1 MDTTTEPLANRSLSV
16 SLVSSAAKKI
26 IVLANGRVVS
36 DSSPETLSDDA
47 VEFLRETEA
56 ADIAA
61 SHAVPGELVERPI
74 ETIVREAKPKN
85 SGKLVTEETQN
96 KGRVP
101 KTLAFE
107 YLKYFG
113 PLIITV
119 FLVLISVFDN
129 AVE

>member
-1 MDTTTEPLANRSLSV
+1 M
-16 SLVSSAAKKI
+16 
-26 IVLANGRVVS
+26 LANGRVVS

-47 VEFLRETEA
+47 LELLRETEE
-56 ADIAA
+56 ADIVAGD
-61 SHAVPGELVERPI
+61 AVPGELVEQTI
-74 ETIVREAKPKN
+74 ETIVPEAKPKN
-85 SGKLVTEETQN
+85 SGKLVTEEARN

-101 KTLAFE
+101 KMLVFE

-113 PLIITV
+113 LLIIPV

>member
-1 MDTTTEPLANRSLSV
+1 M
-16 SLVSSAAKKI
+16 
-26 IVLANGRVVS
+26 LANGRVVS
-36 DSSPETLSDDA
+36 DSSPETLSDNV
-47 VEFLRETEA
+47 VELLRETEE

-61 SHAVPGELVERPI
+61 GDTVSGELVEQPI
-74 ETIVREAKPKN
+74 EAIVQEAKSKS
-85 SGKLVTEETQN
+85 SGKLVTEEARN

-101 KTLAFE
+101 KKLVFE

-113 PLIITV
+113 PLTITV

>member
-1 MDTTTEPLANRSLSV
+1 M
-16 SLVSSAAKKI
+16 
-26 IVLANGRVVS
+26 LANGQVVS
-36 DSSPETLSDDA
+36 DSSPETLADDA
-47 VEFLRETEA
+47 VELLRKTEE

-61 SHAVPGELVERPI
+61 SDGVLGELVEQPI
-74 ETIVREAKPKN
+74 ESIALEAKPKN
-85 SGKLVTEETQN
+85 SGKLVTEEARN

-101 KTLAFE
+101 KRLVFE

-113 PLIITV
+113 PLITTV

>member
-1 MDTTTEPLANRSLSV
+1 M
-16 SLVSSAAKKI
+16 
-26 IVLANGRVVS
+26 LANGRVVS

-47 VEFLRETEA
+47 VEPPRDTEE
-56 ADIAA
+56 ADIVAGD
-61 SHAVPGELVERPI
+61 AVPGELVEQPI
-74 ETIVREAKPKN
+74 EAIVPEAKPKN
-85 SGKLVTEETQN
+85 SGKLVTEEARN

-101 KTLAFE
+101 KRLVFE
-107 YLKYFG
+107 YVKYFG